1 MKKQYHISY
10 AGSFRA
16 NIALYHDG
24 AQTHIVTLWDDDVD
38 DSIEKLEKDGYTRGF
53 TKEEVE
59 QARKEYG
66 YLRDNCIEG
75 E

>member
-24 AQTHIVTLWDDDVD
+24 AQTAIVTFWNDDLDEN
-38 DSIEKLEKDGYTRGF
+38 IEKLEQVGYTRCF
-53 TKEEVE
+53 TKEEVA
-59 QARKEYG
+59 QARKEYE